1 MSQQISQE
9 MKDKFNQIV
18 DNANERGL
26 SLRDFAIEVWNNRVS
41 QEVNYVAFS
50 TFLLENVTGLPGK
63 PHIDEMVTATI
74 FGNLDTLPAVIT
86 VIVDGLVKYQKLT

>member
-9 MKDKFNQIV
+9 MKDNFNQLV
-18 DNANERGL
+18 DSANQRGL
-26 SLRDFAIEVWNNRVS
+26 SIRDFAIEVWNHTVS

-50 TFLLENVTGLPGK
+50 TFLLETVTGLPGK

-74 FGNLDTLPAVIT
+74 FGNLDTLQAVLT
-86 VIVDGLVKYQKLT
+86 VLVEGLVKYQELT